1 MPKAYNDPTANLAV
15 GKVTT
20 QEHKT
25 AANKV
30 IKAIFCLCDAA
41 GFEVVERVVLRD
53 KKTGK
58 IWK

>member
-1 MPKAYNDPTANLAV
+1 MANSYNDPTANLAM
-15 GKVTT
+15 GKVAS
-20 QEHKT
+20 QENKT

-41 GFEVVERVVLRD
+41 GFELVERVVLRD

>member
-1 MPKAYNDPTANLAV
+1 MANSYNDPTANLAV

-25 AANKV
+25 TANKV
-30 IKAIFCLCDAA
+30 IKAIFCLCDVA
-41 GFEVVERVVLRD
+41 GFELVERVVLRD